1 MNKSSGVSIAPGG
14 KLGIVCDDEEQ
25 ERRILAELMSRAH
38 FLPESQLLELEMMSL
53 FAAEWL
59 RRERL
64 FSRARRFIQL
74 ARECRNVAAIT
85 TDEPLQ

>member
-1 MNKSSGVSIAPGG
+1 MNKPSGVPIAPGG
-14 KLGIVCDDEEQ
+14 KLGIVFDDEEQ
-25 ERRILAELMSRAH
+25 ERQILAELMSRAH
-38 FLPESQLLELEMMSL
+38 FLPENQLLELEMMSL

-64 FSRARRFIQL
+64 YNRARRFIEL